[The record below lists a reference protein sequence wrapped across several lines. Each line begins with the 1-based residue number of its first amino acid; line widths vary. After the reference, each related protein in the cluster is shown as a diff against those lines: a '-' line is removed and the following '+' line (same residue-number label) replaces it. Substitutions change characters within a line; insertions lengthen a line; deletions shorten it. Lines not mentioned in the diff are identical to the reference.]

1 MGKPAEPLTVVAAP
15 ACIKRRELAR
25 PGMLAY
31 DAGVCI
37 GTKCGSRHLEPR
49 SAMRPVGSDL
59 IDDLC

>member
-15 ACIKRRELAR
+15 ACLMKTELAR

-37 GTKCGSRHLEPR
+37 GTKCISSHEARCGPL
-49 SAMRPVGSDL
+49 DL
-59 IDDLC
+59 A